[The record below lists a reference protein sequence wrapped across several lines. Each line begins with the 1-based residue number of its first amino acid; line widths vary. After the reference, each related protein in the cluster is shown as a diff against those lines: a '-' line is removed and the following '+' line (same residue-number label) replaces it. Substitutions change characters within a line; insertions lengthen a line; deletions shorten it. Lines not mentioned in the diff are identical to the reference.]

1 MNTQSFQ
8 LSNLDAPA
16 IEKCI
21 NWLSFHRI
29 WGRLSSKAIEA
40 ITQGLQVFQV
50 EANTEI
56 YQQGSKPLGFY
67 LLKWG
72 AVEIYRSS
80 LVGRTHINYRNAGE
94 IFGCVPL
101 LESETTAIY
110 RASAVAL
117 SKSEIWFLGRD
128 RFLQLTNTYPDF
140 QGAINYFLAQD
151 LAYFAQRAAKKQE
164 RIQGLQS
171 HIRSIPLKS
180 LPSNGKRQR
189 N

>member
-1 MNTQSFQ
+1 M
-8 LSNLDAPA
+8 
-16 IEKCI
+16 
-21 NWLSFHRI
+21 SFHRI
-29 WGRLSSKAIEA
+29 WGRLSSKAILA
-40 ITQGLQVFQV
+40 IAQGLQVFQV

-72 AVEIYRSS
+72 SIEIYRSY
-80 LVGRTHINYRNAGE
+80 LVGRTHINYRNAGG

-140 QGAINYFLAQD
+140 QGAINHLFAQD
-151 LAYFAQRAAKKQE
+151 LAYFAQRAAKEQE

-171 HIRSIPLKS
+171 YIRGIPVDESVIGNSKASQKLAQQVRQAVTNLK
-180 LPSNGKRQR
+180 NV
-189 N
+189 